1 MPGADGDDVN
11 KMIYLTLKI
20 VSHEIVR
27 FFLLILIFNIFSN
40 RIKLK
45 NL

>member
-11 KMIYLTLKI
+11 KMIYLIKKI

-27 FFLLILIFNIFSN
+27 FFLSILILNILVIEF
-40 RIKLK
+40 
-45 NL
+45 